1 MKAAVRAVVCLV
13 VIACMAFLWLNED
26 TTTPDI
32 PSAPTQD
39 IYVADFENMVEPEE
53 RQKILS
59 IGQDLDNRFG
69 AQLVVVTIDTL
80 NEEDIESYANRLFRT
95 WGIGDAE
102 KNNGVLLLIAKGDR
116 KFRIE
121 VGYGLE
127 GAITDGYAG
136 EVLDGMKGKF
146 RSEAYSAGIY
156 EAYQKLARKVY
167 ENYGTEVPSSVLTAP
182 QPAIPAETPPVAEM
196 ETEWWEDILYY
207 GISIILVLVV
217 AFLFYGVIGPLVSM
231 AMLLAIN
238 IFMNILGVLLYII
251 TMGRLGSL
259 KWQSYTNNDNDDN
272 DDNFWSGGSGGSSSY
287 SSSDSSSSSSS
298 SGGYGGGS
306 SRGGGSSGGW

>member
-167 ENYGTEVPSSVLTAP
+167 ENYGNDPVKSFGFGRHITE
-182 QPAIPAETPPVAEM
+182 IAEKASLPELAARVEDWINTEM
-196 ETEWWEDILYY
+196 
-207 GISIILVLVV
+207 
-217 AFLFYGVIGPLVSM
+217 
-231 AMLLAIN
+231 
-238 IFMNILGVLLYII
+238 
-251 TMGRLGSL
+251 
-259 KWQSYTNNDNDDN
+259 
-272 DDNFWSGGSGGSSSY
+272 
-287 SSSDSSSSSSS
+287 
-298 SGGYGGGS
+298 
-306 SRGGGSSGGW
+306 